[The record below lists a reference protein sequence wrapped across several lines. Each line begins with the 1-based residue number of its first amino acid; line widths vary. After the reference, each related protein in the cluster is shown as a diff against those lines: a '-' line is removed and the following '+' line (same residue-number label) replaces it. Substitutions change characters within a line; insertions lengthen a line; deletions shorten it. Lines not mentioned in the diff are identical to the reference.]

1 VLRFLPPLRIHIWGG
16 LGSQLFGVSVAHD
29 LSNRF
34 RGRKIKLVLHTSGV
48 THRVPEVIRLFPA
61 FDYELRDD
69 YSGAKLSENSS
80 GPALIDSFRVLLK
93 KSMRF
98 LFFLQTANDDDEFSR
113 VKVWTIS
120 LRGHYSYRSITHE
133 FYCFLEKSIRE
144 VEGID
149 SVDQKSTC
157 VIHYRLGDLLELQE
171 KSPIPVEVIFD
182 ELEKARHK
190 LFFIDVVIFSDS
202 PKVALERFSNL
213 AAEKVSAPEANTF
226 EVLANSIRAD
236 YFIGTSSKIS
246 FWIAG
251 LRASI
256 FESSSS
262 LPISNDREYRNMLHG
277 ARTRVTGYPR
287 ET

>member
-1 VLRFLPPLRIHIWGG
+1 MLSFLPPLRIHVWGG

-34 RGRKIKLVLHTSGV
+34 PGRKIKVVLHTSGV

-61 FDYELRDD
+61 FEYEIRDD
-69 YSGAKLSENSS
+69 YSGERLSENSS
-80 GPALIDSFRVLLK
+80 GRALRDSFRALLK
-93 KSMRF
+93 KSMRV
-98 LFFLQTANDDDEFSR
+98 LFFLQTANDDDGFSR
-113 VKVWTIS
+113 VKMWTLS

-133 FYCFLEKSIRE
+133 FYDLLEKSIRE
-144 VEGID
+144 VKGIN
-149 SVDQKSTC
+149 SVDQKSIC

-171 KSPIPVEVIFD
+171 KNPIPVEMIFD

-190 LFFIDVVIFSDS
+190 LFFTNVVIFSDS
-202 PKVALERFSNL
+202 PKVALERFSKFD
-213 AAEKVSAPEANTF
+213 AEKVSAPEANTF
-226 EVLANSIRAD
+226 EVMANSIRAG

-251 LRASI
+251 IRTSI

-262 LPISNDREYRNMLHG
+262 LPKSNDREYRNMLHG
-277 ARTRVTGYPR
+277 ATNSVTGYPR
-287 ET
+287 EK